1 MSEDK
6 NNQENKAVDPKANEA
21 KANSAKASDPKAMML
36 AALAKKQKGGNSG
49 KAGGPSSGSK
59 IGAGQTGGAAPKMHR
74 RKAGSA

>member
-1 MSEDK
+1 MSEETSK
-6 NNQENKAVDPKANEA
+6 KESNDPKA
-21 KANSAKASDPKAMML
+21 KML
-36 AALAKKQKGGNSG
+36 KALAKKQKSGNSG

>member
-1 MSEDK
+1 MSEEK
-6 NNQENKAVDPKANEA
+6 NNQENNQENKATDPKGNDS
-21 KANSAKASDPKAMML
+21 KANDPKAMML

-59 IGAGQTGGAAPKMHR
+59 VGAGQTGGAAPKMHR

>member
-6 NNQENKAVDPKANEA
+6 NNQENKVVDPKA
-21 KANSAKASDPKAMML
+21 KDAKASDPKAMML
-36 AALAKKQKGGNSG
+36 AALAKKQKGGNLG
-49 KAGGPSSGSK
+49 KAGGSSGGSK